1 MPVIGIQFGFVQKNV
16 SDLFTDCTL
25 RTTNRQCLRRGFCI
39 IRFLVYPQIAH
50 IHTDW
55 FPIVS
60 VVSNRF
66 LQFLLNHR
74 KQFGSRL
81 FKKHFLKIF
90 NKIGYKFA
98 SLLRNSHSFKW
109 TENVSSL
116 SPLPKLLIGANAFS
130 QKTTMI
136 RYR

>member
-1 MPVIGIQFGFVQKNV
+1 MENGFSQILILCSVNKPCNSFRYARFGIQFGFVQKNV
-16 SDLFTDCTL
+16 SDLPTDCAL

-39 IRFLVYPQIAH
+39 IRFLVYPQIAQ

-90 NKIGYKFA
+90 NKI
-98 SLLRNSHSFKW
+98 
-109 TENVSSL
+109 
-116 SPLPKLLIGANAFS
+116 
-130 QKTTMI
+130 
-136 RYR
+136 